1 MSYGWLTESTLGPK
15 KPKEISVPKGS
26 IASLNNIIKRHIQK
40 DIEKHEQKRKH
51 KKTDLFE
58 LSNPGVELRNKI
70 DRKESTINRRDRR
83 KRMEQKAKLYKQ
95 MNEGKVDPGENS
107 EFLVDFKRK
116 IQTEQ
121 HNLKEGEE
129 GVEDSEANKIN
140 REE

>member
-95 MNEGKVDPGENS
+95 MNEGKVDQGENS

-116 IQTEQ
+116 IQTEH

-129 GVEDSEANKIN
+129 GIEDSEANKIN

>member
-15 KPKEISVPKGS
+15 KPKEITVPKGS

-40 DIEKHEQKRKH
+40 DNEKHEQKRKY
-51 KKTDLFE
+51 KKVWIKFIYTFQTDLFE

-83 KRMEQKAKLYKQ
+83 KKMEEKAKLYNQ
-95 MNEGKVDPGENS
+95 MKEGKLDPGENS

-116 IQTEQ
+116 IQTDQED
-121 HNLKEGEE
+121 LKEGEE
-129 GVEDSEANKIN
+129 G
-140 REE
+140 